1 MVNNVN
7 NSQQPVR
14 SNNPPASVA
23 PINSNQP
30 VTGCFKSGA
39 IISLVLASL
48 ILVFF
53 LMFGLVGVV
62 LNILDKTMNINQN
75 LKMVFSLA
83 ASICYLVIVI
93 IEIPV
98 IILNQRFLNG
108 KDPYKYLI
116 AIIDILFAGIIGG
129 IVILFGHFNNKQNN
143 VQQTR

>member
-7 NSQQPVR
+7 NSQQQIR
-14 SNNPPASVA
+14 SNNPPVSSS
-23 PINSNQP
+23 PIIRNQP

-62 LNILDKTMNINQN
+62 LNILDKTMGINQN
-75 LKMVFSLA
+75 LKTVFSLA

-116 AIIDILFAGIIGG
+116 AIIDILFTGIVGG
-129 IVILFGHFNNKQNN
+129 VVILFGHFNNNQNN
-143 VQQTR
+143 LHQTR